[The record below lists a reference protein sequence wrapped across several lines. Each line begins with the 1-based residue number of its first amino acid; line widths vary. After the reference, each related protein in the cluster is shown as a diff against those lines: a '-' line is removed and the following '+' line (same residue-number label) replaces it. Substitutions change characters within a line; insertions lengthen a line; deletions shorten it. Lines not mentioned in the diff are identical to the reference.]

1 MVIVYHRATFNIKL
15 GIGGHVLDFSSR
27 LSSENPD
34 RKIRTTDRTKKIQTE
49 KSVPRNLSR
58 LVRIFGP
65 VRASKFNRIDP
76 FRLNIELFLR

>member
-15 GIGGHVLDFSSR
+15 GIGGHVLDFCSR

-34 RKIRTTDRTKKIQTE
+34 RKIQTR
-49 KSVPRNLSR
+49 KSGPSNLSG

-65 VRASKFNRIDP
+65 VWAFKFKRIDP